1 MRRLC
6 SVVPEGEM
14 CLISGHF
21 CLSFLLC
28 RQLSRRY
35 KKLESQVLTL
45 AKSVSQLSAD
55 IHFMLNE
62 EMESLRHEV
71 EMLKSQMSNV
81 KQNVSSLSKSQQ
93 QVVAVNQHQQQ
104 QLCTTLNRNT
114 ALTAAAAKEPKKV
127 DKLKR

>member
-1 MRRLC
+1 M
-6 SVVPEGEM
+6 VV
-14 CLISGHF
+14 F
-21 CLSFLLC
+21 FFLLS

-55 IHFMLNE
+55 IQFNYMLNE

-81 KQNVSSLSKSQQ
+81 KQNVSTLSKSQHQ
-93 QVVAVNQHQQQ
+93 QQHQQQ
-104 QLCTTLNRNT
+104 QQQASSQQQVAATLNRS
-114 ALTAAAAKEPKKV
+114 KEPKKV
-127 DKLKR
+127 DKLKRQVN

>member
-1 MRRLC
+1 
-6 SVVPEGEM
+6 M
-14 CLISGHF
+14 CLISVHF
-21 CLSFLLC
+21 FSFLSFSLLITATA

-55 IHFMLNE
+55 IQFNFMLNE

-81 KQNVSSLSKSQQ
+81 KQNVASLSKSQQ
-93 QVVAVNQHQQQ
+93 QVAAVNQHQQQQQ
-104 QLCTTLNRNT
+104 QLCTTLNRAT
-114 ALTAAAAKEPKKV
+114 AAAKEPKKV